1 MLALW
6 GILTYRLYQKD
17 KIILMGLIFLLNS
30 ELHNILP
37 YLVYPHLKLSSK
49 LTVIL
54 ENIYQKSLELRSWD
68 EVQGQ
73 MGKTPASHEVMV
85 IKVCRL
91 NIKLWTTDDGNE
103 PIRLLEYL

>member
-30 ELHNILP
+30 ELHNILL
-37 YLVYPHLKLSSK
+37 YSVYPHLKLSSK

-54 ENIYQKSLELRSWD
+54 ENIYQKSLELRS
-68 EVQGQ
+68 
-73 MGKTPASHEVMV
+73 
-85 IKVCRL
+85 
-91 NIKLWTTDDGNE
+91 
-103 PIRLLEYL
+103 